1 MIKQWLEIQ
10 RIACAEARR
19 KGFRDP
25 DTIEDILQTVSLS
38 LLAEQERNQELTLDD
53 LVKRARC
60 RTLDAI
66 KAFRRAE
73 HRQQKA
79 IESQS
84 IVSVRV
90 NRLPLC

>member
-19 KGFRDP
+19 KGFTDP
-25 DTIEDILQTVSLS
+25 DTIEDILQSVSLS
-38 LLAEQERNQELTLDD
+38 LLAEQERHQELTLDD

-66 KAFRRAE
+66 KAHRRAE

-84 IVSVRV
+84 VTSVRV
-90 NRLPLC
+90 NRQPLF